1 MAENDEKIITKPIL
15 VEVEINKKLKFQ
27 ETLKKNKKKQ
37 SMKDIINEW
46 IDLYL
51 DNNLYS
57 KDNILDYVT
66 LSFQSLINS
75 QQVDKKV
82 HDIFIKQFSDNLLMF
97 SPENVREALEKI
109 KKAEDE

>member
-1 MAENDEKIITKPIL
+1 MAENDGKIITKPIL

-27 ETLKKNKKKQ
+27 DALKKTKKQ

-51 DNNLYS
+51 DNDLYS

-97 SPENVREALEKI
+97 SPKRERSFRENQESRG
-109 KKAEDE
+109 